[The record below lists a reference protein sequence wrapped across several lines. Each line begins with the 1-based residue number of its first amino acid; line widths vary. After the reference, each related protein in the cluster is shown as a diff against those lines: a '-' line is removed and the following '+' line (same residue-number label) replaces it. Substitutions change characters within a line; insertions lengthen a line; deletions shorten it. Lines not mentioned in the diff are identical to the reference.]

1 MKPTFDLTDKVPLKK
16 VSLLLFV
23 PGNSQVFYSTDIS
36 NIKPLSQENRFPRR
50 IRTEIEKKSGGK
62 IRIAYARGASFINQ
76 TQGAYELPNRWTI
89 QIGYRSNRTTEKGYI

>member
-36 NIKPLSQENRFPRR
+36 NIKPLSQENRH

-62 IRIAYARGASFINQ
+62 IRMLRHEVQVSSTNHKARMNCQRDGRYKLATES
-76 TQGAYELPNRWTI
+76 G
-89 QIGYRSNRTTEKGYI
+89 NRTTEKGYN